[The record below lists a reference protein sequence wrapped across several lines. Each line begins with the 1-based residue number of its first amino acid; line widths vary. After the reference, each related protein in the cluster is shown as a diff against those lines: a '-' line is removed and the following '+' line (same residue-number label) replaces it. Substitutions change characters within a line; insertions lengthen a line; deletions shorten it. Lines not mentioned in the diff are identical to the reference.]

1 MPLPFA
7 AVWFAPGRLQS
18 STSIGSF
25 HKWATPPCPSARRS
39 RYLQARSPRV
49 SFSTNLG
56 HGDAW
61 IDVWTN
67 LQSGDARALSA
78 GARFSPE
85 GRCATASRD
94 RSDVHHS
101 EEPRAGRG
109 DRILGCSTTHGAV
122 CFIYLLRVGKWC
134 RTGALFTASETKP
147 HPTHNT

>member
-1 MPLPFA
+1 M
-7 AVWFAPGRLQS
+7 
-18 STSIGSF
+18 TSIEELSLVDLLTNF
-25 HKWATPPCPSARRS
+25 LKYLYHLRRCCHREAVIEAPATVRFTNGPPPCPPVRRS
-39 RYLQARSPRV
+39 RCLQARSPRV

-109 DRILGCSTTHGAV
+109 DRILGCSGNNPWCAV
-122 CFIYLLRVGKWC
+122 FRCS
-134 RTGALFTASETKP
+134 ASESVGFR
-147 HPTHNT
+147 